1 MLLNFVIAYILIS
14 IALSLWAA
22 RRVHNTRDFY
32 TAGRSLPLVM
42 VTAMM
47 FAGWFGAET
56 VMGIPATFM
65 EDGLLGLLSDPLG
78 AAACLILFGL
88 FFAKRLYRMNLLTI
102 GDFYRQRYSRG
113 IEVLTGLAI
122 ALSYLGWVAA
132 QITALGMLIN
142 LLTHQALSIS
152 DGIMLASVIV
162 VIYTVVGGLWSVA
175 ITTSIQIVITVISL
189 STIAWLLV
197 DQVGGLAPIWQHA
210 LLNDAFKLPSDVSP
224 LLALAMLTSFL
235 TLAFGSIP
243 QQDVFQ
249 RANAARNEQIAA
261 WSAIGGGV
269 LYLIFTSIP
278 LIIAYSAHLIDPSLL
293 ERIMA
298 VDGEALIPALIQQEL
313 PLFAQIVFYG
323 ALVGVIL
330 GTSAS
335 TLLAPSFMLSENVL
349 RDLFPRPLS
358 DKQMLLLTRSV
369 IVSFALLVCI
379 YALQARALDAGL
391 HDMVEAAY
399 KVTLVVAF
407 VPLVAGLFWR
417 KANNSGAWL
426 SIVLGLVVWIG
437 GELWFND
444 NEVGAQWWGLMAAI
458 VGMLLG
464 SWWGGKETDG
474 RQSQLI
480 RTVDE
485 KDG

>member
-1 MLLNFVIAYILIS
+1 
-14 IALSLWAA
+14 
-22 RRVHNTRDFY
+22 
-32 TAGRSLPLVM
+32 
-42 VTAMM
+42 
-47 FAGWFGAET
+47 
-56 VMGIPATFM
+56 
-65 EDGLLGLLSDPLG
+65 LG

-189 STIAWLLV
+189 SSIAWLLV
-197 DQVGGLAPIWQHA
+197 NQVGGLEPIWQHA
-210 LLNDAFKLPSDVSP
+210 LLNNAFKLPSDVSP

-269 LYLIFTSIP
+269 LYLIFTTIP
-278 LIIAYSAHLIDPSLL
+278 LIIAYSAHLIDPSLV

-349 RDLFPRPLS
+349 RGLFSRPLS

-379 YALQARALDAGL
+379 YALQARELDAGL

-417 KANNSGAWL
+417 KANNRGAWL
-426 SIVLGLVVWIG
+426 SVLLGLVVWIG
-437 GELWFND
+437 GELWLGD
-444 NEVGAQWWGLMAAI
+444 MEVGAQWWGFIAAI
-458 VGMLLG
+458 LGMLLG
-464 SWWGGKETDG
+464 SWWGGKQTDAQ
-474 RQSQLI
+474 R
-480 RTVDE
+480 
-485 KDG
+485 

>member
-1 MLLNFVIAYILIS
+1 MLLNFVIFYIIIS
-14 IALSLWAA
+14 IAVSLWAA
-22 RRVHNTRDFY
+22 RRVHNTQDFY
-32 TAGRSLPLVM
+32 TAGRSLPLTM

-65 EDGLLGLLSDPLG
+65 EEGVMGLLSDPLG
-78 AAACLILFGL
+78 AAACLIIFGL
-88 FFAKRLYRMNLLTI
+88 FFAKRLYRLNMLTI
-102 GDFYRQRYSRG
+102 GDFYRRRYSRG
-113 IEVLTGLAI
+113 IEVITGLAI

-142 LLTHQALSIS
+142 LLTDQSLSIS
-152 DGIMLASVIV
+152 HGILIASVIV

-189 STIAWLLV
+189 SVIAWLLV
-197 DQVGGLAPIWQHA
+197 DHVGGLTPIWQHA
-210 LLNDAFKLPSDVSP
+210 ITHDAFKLPQEMSP

-249 RANAARNEQIAA
+249 RANSARNEQIAA
-261 WSAIGGGV
+261 WSAIGGGL
-269 LYLIFTSIP
+269 LYLAFTTIP
-278 LIIAYSAHLIDPSLL
+278 LIIAYSAHLIDPSLV

-313 PLFAQIVFYG
+313 PLLAQVIFYG

-335 TLLAPSFMLSENVL
+335 TLLAPSFMISENL
-349 RDLFPRPLS
+349 LKGLFRKPLT
-358 DKQMLLLTRSV
+358 DAQMLFLTRSV
-369 IVSFALLVCI
+369 IVGFAIIVCL
-379 YALQARALDAGL
+379 YALWARELDAGL
-391 HDMVEAAY
+391 HAMVEAAY

-417 KANNSGAWL
+417 KANTQGAWYAIIMGTSL
-426 SIVLGLVVWIG
+426 WLM
-437 GELWFND
+437 GEIWFS
-444 NEVGAQWWGLMAAI
+444 NEAVGAQWWGLMAATL
-458 VGMLLG
+458 GMIIG
-464 SWWGGKETDG
+464 SLRHPANHSLADINGIKHQGTG
-474 RQSQLI
+474 
-480 RTVDE
+480 
-485 KDG
+485 

>member
-1 MLLNFVIAYILIS
+1 MLLNFVIVYIVLS
-14 IALSLWAA
+14 IAVSLWAA
-22 RRVHNTRDFY
+22 KRVHNTRDFY
-32 TAGRSLPLVM
+32 TAGRSLPLAM

-65 EDGLLGLLSDPLG
+65 QDGLVGLLSDPLG

-142 LLTHQALSIS
+142 LLTDQALSIS
-152 DGIMLASVIV
+152 DGIILASIIV

-189 STIAWLLV
+189 SGIAWLLL
-197 DQVGGLAPIWQHA
+197 DQVGGLSPLWQHA
-210 LLNDAFKLPSDVSP
+210 LTNDAFKVPSEVSP

-269 LYLIFTSIP
+269 LYLIFTTIP
-278 LIIAYSAHLIDPSLL
+278 LIIAYSAHLIDSSLV

-349 RDLFPRPLS
+349 RGLFPRPLS

-369 IVSFALLVCI
+369 IVSFALLVCV
-379 YALQARALDAGL
+379 YALQARELDAGL

-417 KANNSGAWL
+417 KANNRGAWVSVL
-426 SIVLGLVVWIG
+426 LGLTVWIN
-437 GELWFND
+437 GEIWLSES
-444 NEVGAQWWGLMAAI
+444 EVGAQWWGLIAAI
-458 VGMLLG
+458 LGMVVGSLLPHRHDVN
-464 SWWGGKETDG
+464 EP
-474 RQSQLI
+474 LI
-480 RTVDE
+480 ATRHH
-485 KDG
+485 

>member
-1 MLLNFVIAYILIS
+1 
-14 IALSLWAA
+14 
-22 RRVHNTRDFY
+22 
-32 TAGRSLPLVM
+32 
-42 VTAMM
+42 MM

-65 EDGLLGLLSDPLG
+65 EDGLVGLLSDPLG

-142 LLTHQALSIS
+142 LLTDQALSIS
-152 DGIMLASVIV
+152 DGIILASIIV

-189 STIAWLLV
+189 SIIAWLLV

-210 LLNDAFKLPSDVSP
+210 LLNDAFKLPSEVSP

-269 LYLIFTSIP
+269 LYLIFTTIP
-278 LIIAYSAHLIDPSLL
+278 LIIAYSAHLIDPSLV

-349 RDLFPRPLS
+349 RGLFSRPLT
-358 DKQMLLLTRSV
+358 DQQMLLLTRSV

-379 YALQARALDAGL
+379 YALQARELDAGL

-417 KANNSGAWL
+417 KANYQGAWL
-426 SIVLGLVVWIG
+426 SIVLGIVVWIG
-437 GELWFND
+437 GDLWLGD
-444 NEVGAQWWGLMAAI
+444 MEVGAQWWGLLAAI
-458 VGMLLG
+458 AGMLLG
-464 SWWGGKETDG
+464 SWWGNKQTDA
-474 RQSQLI
+474 QKLAS
-480 RTVDE
+480 
-485 KDG
+485 KPA

>member
-1 MLLNFVIAYILIS
+1 MLLNFVIIYILLS
-14 IALSLWAA
+14 VAVSLWAA
-22 RRVHNTRDFY
+22 RRVHNTSDFY
-32 TAGRSLPLVM
+32 TAGRSLPLTM
-42 VTAMM
+42 VTATM

-65 EDGLLGLLSDPLG
+65 EAGLVGLLSDPLG
-78 AAACLILFGL
+78 AAACLILFGV
-88 FFAKRLYRMNLLTI
+88 FFAKRLYRLNLLTI

-113 IEVLTGLAI
+113 VEVITGLAI

-142 LLTHQALSIS
+142 LLTDQALSIS
-152 DGIMLASVIV
+152 DGIMLASLIV

-175 ITTSIQIVITVISL
+175 ITTSIQMVITVLSL
-189 STIAWLLV
+189 TSIAWLLL
-197 DQVGGLAPIWQHA
+197 DQVGGFAPLWQHA
-210 LLNDAFKLPSDVSP
+210 LLNDAFKMPSEVSP

-269 LYLIFTSIP
+269 LYLLFTSVP
-278 LIIAYSAHLIDPSLL
+278 LIIAYSAHLIDPSLV
-293 ERIMA
+293 ERMMA
-298 VDGEALIPALIQQEL
+298 IDGEALIPALIQQEL

-349 RDLFPRPLS
+349 LGLFSQPLT
-358 DKQMLLLTRSV
+358 DQQKLLLTRSV
-369 IVSFALLVCI
+369 IVGFTLLVCV
-379 YALQARALDAGL
+379 YALKAREMDAGL
-391 HDMVEAAY
+391 HDMVEA
-399 KVTLVVAF
+399 
-407 VPLVAGLFWR
+407 
-417 KANNSGAWL
+417 
-426 SIVLGLVVWIG
+426 
-437 GELWFND
+437 
-444 NEVGAQWWGLMAAI
+444 
-458 VGMLLG
+458 
-464 SWWGGKETDG
+464 
-474 RQSQLI
+474 
-480 RTVDE
+480 
-485 KDG
+485 

>member
-1 MLLNFVIAYILIS
+1 MLLNFVIIYILLS
-14 IALSLWAA
+14 VAVSLWAA
-22 RRVHNTRDFY
+22 RRVHNTSDFY
-32 TAGRSLPLVM
+32 TAGRSLPLTM

-65 EDGLLGLLSDPLG
+65 EAGLVGLLSDPLG
-78 AAACLILFGL
+78 AAACLILFGV
-88 FFAKRLYRMNLLTI
+88 FFAKRLYRLNLLTI

-113 IEVLTGLAI
+113 VEVITGLAI

-142 LLTHQALSIS
+142 LLTDQALSIN
-152 DGIMLASVIV
+152 DGIMLASLIV

-175 ITTSIQIVITVISL
+175 ITTSIQMVITVLSL
-189 STIAWLLV
+189 TSIAWLLL
-197 DQVGGLAPIWQHA
+197 DQVGGFAPLWQHA
-210 LLNDAFKLPSDVSP
+210 LLNDAFKMPSEVSP

-269 LYLIFTSIP
+269 LYLLFTSVP
-278 LIIAYSAHLIDPSLL
+278 LIIAYSAHLIDPSLV
-293 ERIMA
+293 ERMMA
-298 VDGEALIPALIQQEL
+298 IDGEALIPALIQQEL

-349 RDLFPRPLS
+349 LGLFSQPLT
-358 DKQMLLLTRSV
+358 DQQKLLLTRSV
-369 IVSFALLVCI
+369 IVGFALLVCV
-379 YALQARALDAGL
+379 YALKAREMDAGL

-399 KVTLVVAF
+399 KITLVVAF

-417 KANNSGAWL
+417 KATNSGAWL
-426 SIVLGLVVWIG
+426 SIMLGLSVWVA
-437 GELWFND
+437 GELWLD
-444 NEVGAQWWGLMAAI
+444 AYEVGAQWWGLMAAI
-458 VGMLLG
+458 VGMIIG
-464 SWWGGKETDG
+464 SLWRSDSATASCAASK
-474 RQSQLI
+474 L
-480 RTVDE
+480 
-485 KDG
+485 

>member
-1 MLLNFVIAYILIS
+1 MLLNFVIVYILLS
-14 IALSLWAA
+14 VAVSLWAA
-22 RRVHNTRDFY
+22 KRVHNTRDFY
-32 TAGRSLPLVM
+32 TAGRSLPLAM

-65 EDGLLGLLSDPLG
+65 EDGLVGLLSDPLG
-78 AAACLILFGL
+78 AATCLILFGL

-152 DGIMLASVIV
+152 DGIMLASLIV

-189 STIAWLLV
+189 SSIAWLLV
-197 DQVGGLAPIWQHA
+197 NQVGGLEPIWQHA
-210 LLNDAFKLPSDVSP
+210 LLNNAFKLPNDVSP

-269 LYLIFTSIP
+269 LYLIFTTIP
-278 LIIAYSAHLIDPSLL
+278 LIIAYSAHLIDPGLV

-349 RDLFPRPLS
+349 RGLFSRPLS

-379 YALQARALDAGL
+379 YALQARELDAGL

-417 KANNSGAWL
+417 KANNQGAWL
-426 SIVLGLVVWIG
+426 SIVFGLVVWIG
-437 GELWFND
+437 SELWLGD
-444 NEVGAQWWGLMAAI
+444 MEVGAQWWGLLAAI
-458 VGMLLG
+458 IGMLLG
-464 SWWGGKETDG
+464 SWWGGKQTDAQ
-474 RQSQLI
+474 R
-480 RTVDE
+480 
-485 KDG
+485 

>member
-1 MLLNFVIAYILIS
+1 MLLNFVIVYILLS
-14 IALSLWAA
+14 VAVSLWAA
-22 RRVHNTRDFY
+22 KRVHNTRDFY
-32 TAGRSLPLVM
+32 TAGRSLPLAM

-65 EDGLLGLLSDPLG
+65 EDGLVGLLSDPLG

-189 STIAWLLV
+189 SSIAWLLV
-197 DQVGGLAPIWQHA
+197 NQVGGLEPIWQHA
-210 LLNDAFKLPSDVSP
+210 LLNNAFKLPSDVSP

-269 LYLIFTSIP
+269 LYLIFTTIP
-278 LIIAYSAHLIDPSLL
+278 LIIAYSAHLIDPSLV

-349 RDLFPRPLS
+349 RGLFSRPLS

-379 YALQARALDAGL
+379 YALQARELDAGL

-417 KANNSGAWL
+417 KANNRGAWL
-426 SIVLGLVVWIG
+426 SVLLGLVVWIG
-437 GELWFND
+437 GEIWFSSG
-444 NEVGAQWWGLMAAI
+444 EVGAQWWGLMAAI
-458 VGMLLG
+458 TGMLLG
-464 SWWGGKETDG
+464 SWWGGKQTDAQ
-474 RQSQLI
+474 R
-480 RTVDE
+480 
-485 KDG
+485 

>member
-1 MLLNFVIAYILIS
+1 MLLNFVIVYILLS
-14 IALSLWAA
+14 VAVSLWAA
-22 RRVHNTRDFY
+22 KRVHNTRDFY
-32 TAGRSLPLVM
+32 TAGRSLPLAM

-65 EDGLLGLLSDPLG
+65 EDGLVGLLSDPLG

-189 STIAWLLV
+189 SSIAWLLV
-197 DQVGGLAPIWQHA
+197 NQVGGLEPIWQHA
-210 LLNDAFKLPSDVSP
+210 LLNNAFKFPSDVSP

-269 LYLIFTSIP
+269 LYLIFTTIP
-278 LIIAYSAHLIDPSLL
+278 LLIAYSAHLIDPSLV

-349 RDLFPRPLS
+349 RGLFSRPLS

-379 YALQARALDAGL
+379 YALQARELDAGL

-417 KANNSGAWL
+417 KANNRGAWL
-426 SIVLGLVVWIG
+426 SVLLGLVVWIG
-437 GELWFND
+437 GELWLGD
-444 NEVGAQWWGLMAAI
+444 MEVGAQWWGFIAAI
-458 VGMLLG
+458 LGMLLG
-464 SWWGGKETDG
+464 SWWGGKQTNEQGLT
-474 RQSQLI
+474 S
-480 RTVDE
+480 
-485 KDG
+485 KPA

>member
-1 MLLNFVIAYILIS
+1 MLLNFVIVYILLS
-14 IALSLWAA
+14 IAVSLWAA

-32 TAGRSLPLVM
+32 TAGRSLPLAM

-65 EDGLLGLLSDPLG
+65 EDGVVGLLSDPLG

-88 FFAKRLYRMNLLTI
+88 FFAKRLYRLNLLTI

-142 LLTHQALSIS
+142 LLTDQVLSIS

-162 VIYTVVGGLWSVA
+162 VSYTVVGGLWSVA
-175 ITTSIQIVITVISL
+175 ITTSMQIVITVISL
-189 STIAWLLV
+189 SSIAWLLL
-197 DQVGGLAPIWQHA
+197 DHVGGFAPLWQHA
-210 LLNDAFKLPSDVSP
+210 LVNDAFKLPSEVSP

-278 LIIAYSAHLIDPSLL
+278 LTIAYSAHLIDPSLV
-293 ERIMA
+293 ERMMA

-313 PLFAQIVFYG
+313 PLIAQVIFYG

-349 RDLFPRPLS
+349 RGLFSRPLS

-379 YALQARALDAGL
+379 YALWARELDAGL

-399 KVTLVVAF
+399 KITLVVAF
-407 VPLVAGLFWR
+407 VPLVSGLFWR
-417 KANNSGAWL
+417 KANNRGAWF
-426 SIVLGLVVWIG
+426 SIILGLAVWIS
-437 GELWFND
+437 GELWFSI
-444 NEVGAQWWGLMAAI
+444 ESVGAQWWGLITAI
-458 VGMLLG
+458 LGMLIG
-464 SWWGGKETDG
+464 SLWPAHPIATETP
-474 RQSQLI
+474 S
-480 RTVDE
+480 TSHH
-485 KDG
+485 

>member
-1 MLLNFVIAYILIS
+1 
-14 IALSLWAA
+14 
-22 RRVHNTRDFY
+22 
-32 TAGRSLPLVM
+32 
-42 VTAMM
+42 
-47 FAGWFGAET
+47 
-56 VMGIPATFM
+56 
-65 EDGLLGLLSDPLG
+65 
-78 AAACLILFGL
+78 
-88 FFAKRLYRMNLLTI
+88 
-102 GDFYRQRYSRG
+102 
-113 IEVLTGLAI
+113 
-122 ALSYLGWVAA
+122 
-132 QITALGMLIN
+132 
-142 LLTHQALSIS
+142 
-152 DGIMLASVIV
+152 
-162 VIYTVVGGLWSVA
+162 
-175 ITTSIQIVITVISL
+175 
-189 STIAWLLV
+189 
-197 DQVGGLAPIWQHA
+197 WQHA
-210 LLNDAFKLPSDVSP
+210 LTNDAFKVPSEVSP

-269 LYLIFTSIP
+269 LYLIFTTIP
-278 LIIAYSAHLIDPSLL
+278 LIIAYSAHLIDSSLV

-349 RDLFPRPLS
+349 RGLFPRPLS

-369 IVSFALLVCI
+369 IVSFALLVCV
-379 YALQARALDAGL
+379 YALQARELDAGL

-417 KANNSGAWL
+417 KANNRGAWVSVL
-426 SIVLGLVVWIG
+426 LGLTVWIN
-437 GELWFND
+437 GEIWLSES
-444 NEVGAQWWGLMAAI
+444 EVGAQWWGLIAAI
-458 VGMLLG
+458 LGMVVGSLLPHRHDVN
-464 SWWGGKETDG
+464 EP
-474 RQSQLI
+474 LI
-480 RTVDE
+480 ATRHH
-485 KDG
+485 

>member
-1 MLLNFVIAYILIS
+1 MLLNFVIGYILLS
-14 IALSLWAA
+14 IAVSLWAA
-22 RRVHNTRDFY
+22 KRVHNTRDFY
-32 TAGRSLPLVM
+32 TAGRSLPLLM

-65 EDGLLGLLSDPLG
+65 EEGVLGLLSDPLG

-88 FFAKRLYRMNLLTI
+88 FFAKRLYRLNLLTI
-102 GDFYRQRYSRG
+102 GDFYRRRYGRG
-113 IEVLTGLAI
+113 VEVLTGLAI

-142 LLTHQALSIS
+142 LLTEQALSINQ
-152 DGIMLASVIV
+152 GIMLASLIV

-175 ITTSIQIVITVISL
+175 ITTSIQIVITVVSL
-189 STIAWLLV
+189 SIIAWLLV
-197 DQVGGLAPIWQHA
+197 HQVGGLAPIWQHA
-210 LLNDAFKLPSDVSP
+210 LVNNAFQLPSEVSP

-269 LYLIFTSIP
+269 LYLIFTTIP
-278 LIIAYSAHLIDPSLL
+278 LIIAYSAHLIDPSLVKS
-293 ERIMA
+293 IMA

-349 RDLFPRPLS
+349 RGLFPRPLT
-358 DKQMLLLTRSV
+358 DQQMLLLTRSV
-369 IVSFALLVCI
+369 IISFALLVCV
-379 YALQARALDAGL
+379 YALQARELDAGL

-407 VPLVAGLFWR
+407 VPLVAGLFWH
-417 KANNSGAWL
+417 KANNTGAWL
-426 SIVLGLVVWIG
+426 SIVLGLVVWIS
-437 GELWFND
+437 GELGLSD
-444 NEVGAQWWGLMAAI
+444 SEVGAQWWGLLAAI
-458 VGMLLG
+458 IGMLVG
-464 SWWGGKETDG
+464 SWWGGKQTHSSLSDLKN
-474 RQSQLI
+474 RS
-480 RTVDE
+480 E
-485 KDG
+485 KVTG

>member
-1 MLLNFVIAYILIS
+1 MLLNFVIVYILLS
-14 IALSLWAA
+14 VAVSLWAA
-22 RRVHNTRDFY
+22 RRVNNTRDFY
-32 TAGRSLPLVM
+32 TAGRSLPLAM

-65 EDGLLGLLSDPLG
+65 EEGLLGLLSDPLG

-88 FFAKRLYRMNLLTI
+88 FVAKRLYRLNLLTI

-113 IEVLTGLAI
+113 VELLTGLAI

-132 QITALGMLIN
+132 QLTALGMLIN
-142 LLTHQALSIS
+142 LLTHQALSINE
-152 DGIMLASVIV
+152 GIMLATMVV

-175 ITTSIQIVITVISL
+175 ITTSIQMVITVISL
-189 STIAWLLV
+189 GGIAWLLL
-197 DQVGGLAPIWQHA
+197 DQVGGFAPLWQHA
-210 LLNDAFKLPSDVSP
+210 MLNDAFKLPSEVSP

-269 LYLIFTSIP
+269 LYLLFTSIP
-278 LIIAYSAHLIDPSLL
+278 LIIAYSAHLIDPNLV

-298 VDGEALIPALIQQEL
+298 VDGEALIPVLIQQEL

-349 RDLFPRPLS
+349 RGLFSQPLN
-358 DKQMLLLTRSV
+358 DKHMLLLTRSV
-369 IVSFALLVCI
+369 IVGFALLVCI
-379 YALQARALDAGL
+379 YALWSRELDTGL

-407 VPLVAGLFWR
+407 VPLVAGLYWR
-417 KANNSGAWL
+417 NANNLGAWL
-426 SIVLGLVVWIG
+426 SILLGFSVWIS
-437 GELWFND
+437 GELWLSSED
-444 NEVGAQWWGLMAAI
+444 VAAQWWGFMAAI
-458 VGMLLG
+458 LGMVVGSLLPH
-464 SWWGGKETDG
+464 
-474 RQSQLI
+474 RQG
-480 RTVDE
+480 VNE
-485 KDG
+485 AVHNGHH

>member
-1 MLLNFVIAYILIS
+1 MLLNFVIIYILLS
-14 IALSLWAA
+14 VAVSLWAA
-22 RRVHNTRDFY
+22 RRVHNTSDFY
-32 TAGRSLPLVM
+32 TAGRSLPLTM
-42 VTAMM
+42 VTATM

-65 EDGLLGLLSDPLG
+65 EAGLVGLLSDPLG
-78 AAACLILFGL
+78 AAACLILFGV
-88 FFAKRLYRMNLLTI
+88 FFAKRLYRLNLLTI

-113 IEVLTGLAI
+113 VEVITGLAI

-142 LLTHQALSIS
+142 LLTDQALSIS
-152 DGIMLASVIV
+152 DGIMLASLIV

-175 ITTSIQIVITVISL
+175 ITTSIQMVITVLSL
-189 STIAWLLV
+189 TSIAWLLL
-197 DQVGGLAPIWQHA
+197 DQVGGFAPLWQHA
-210 LLNDAFKLPSDVSP
+210 LLNDAFKMPSEVSP

-269 LYLIFTSIP
+269 LYLLFTSVP
-278 LIIAYSAHLIDPSLL
+278 LIIAYSAHLIDPSLV
-293 ERIMA
+293 ERMMA
-298 VDGEALIPALIQQEL
+298 IDGEALIPALIQQEL

-349 RDLFPRPLS
+349 LGLFSQPLT
-358 DKQMLLLTRSV
+358 DQQKLLLTRSV
-369 IVSFALLVCI
+369 IVGFALLVCV
-379 YALQARALDAGL
+379 YALKAREMDAGL

-399 KVTLVVAF
+399 KITLVVAF

-417 KANNSGAWL
+417 KATNSGAWL
-426 SIVLGLVVWIG
+426 SIMLGLSVWVA
-437 GELWFND
+437 GELWLD
-444 NEVGAQWWGLMAAI
+444 AYEVGAQWWGLMAAI
-458 VGMLLG
+458 VGMIIG
-464 SWWGGKETDG
+464 SLWRSDSATASCAASK
-474 RQSQLI
+474 L
-480 RTVDE
+480 
-485 KDG
+485 

>member
-1 MLLNFVIAYILIS
+1 MLLNFVIVYILLS
-14 IALSLWAA
+14 VAVSLWAA
-22 RRVHNTRDFY
+22 KRVHNTRDFY

-65 EDGLLGLLSDPLG
+65 EDGLVGLLSDPLG

-142 LLTHQALSIS
+142 LLTDQALSIS
-152 DGIMLASVIV
+152 DGIILASIIV

-189 STIAWLLV
+189 SIIAWLLV

-210 LLNDAFKLPSDVSP
+210 LLNDAFKLPSEVSP

-269 LYLIFTSIP
+269 LYLIFTTIP
-278 LIIAYSAHLIDPSLL
+278 LIIAYSAHLIDPSLV

-349 RDLFPRPLS
+349 RGLFSRPLT
-358 DKQMLLLTRSV
+358 DQQMLLLTRSV

-379 YALQARALDAGL
+379 YALQARELDAGL

-417 KANNSGAWL
+417 KANNQGAWL

-437 GELWFND
+437 GEIWFSSG
-444 NEVGAQWWGLMAAI
+444 EVGAQWWGLLAAI
-458 VGMLLG
+458 AGMLLG
-464 SWWGGKETDG
+464 SWWGNKQTDA
-474 RQSQLI
+474 QKLAS
-480 RTVDE
+480 
-485 KDG
+485 KPA

>member
-1 MLLNFVIAYILIS
+1 MLLNFVIVYIVLS
-14 IALSLWAA
+14 IAVSLWAA
-22 RRVHNTRDFY
+22 KRVHNTRDFY
-32 TAGRSLPLVM
+32 TAGRSLPLAM

-65 EDGLLGLLSDPLG
+65 EDGLVGLLSDPLG

-142 LLTHQALSIS
+142 LLTDQALSIS
-152 DGIMLASVIV
+152 DGIILASIIV

-189 STIAWLLV
+189 SIIAWLLL
-197 DQVGGLAPIWQHA
+197 DQVGGLSRLWQHA
-210 LLNDAFKLPSDVSP
+210 LTNDAFKVPSEVSP

-269 LYLIFTSIP
+269 LYLIFTIIP
-278 LIIAYSAHLIDPSLL
+278 LIIAYSAHLIDPSLVG
-293 ERIMA
+293 RIMA

-349 RDLFPRPLS
+349 RGLFPRPLS

-369 IVSFALLVCI
+369 IVSFALLVCV
-379 YALQARALDAGL
+379 YALQARELDAGL

-407 VPLVAGLFWR
+407 VPLVAGLFWC
-417 KANNSGAWL
+417 KANNRGAWVSL
-426 SIVLGLVVWIG
+426 LLGLTVWIN
-437 GELWFND
+437 GEIWLSD
-444 NEVGAQWWGLMAAI
+444 GEVGAQWWGFMAAI
-458 VGMLLG
+458 LGMVVGSLLPHRHDVN
-464 SWWGGKETDG
+464 EPL
-474 RQSQLI
+474 RAI
-480 RTVDE
+480 RHH
-485 KDG
+485 

>member
-1 MLLNFVIAYILIS
+1 MLLNFVIVYILLS
-14 IALSLWAA
+14 VAVSLWAA
-22 RRVHNTRDFY
+22 KRVHNTRDFY
-32 TAGRSLPLVM
+32 TAGRSLPLAM

-65 EDGLLGLLSDPLG
+65 EDGLVGLLSDPLG

-189 STIAWLLV
+189 SSIAWLLV
-197 DQVGGLAPIWQHA
+197 NQVGGLEPIWQHA
-210 LLNDAFKLPSDVSP
+210 LLNNAFKLPSDVSP

-249 RANAARNEQIAA
+249 RANAARNEQIAV

-269 LYLIFTSIP
+269 LYLIFTTIP
-278 LIIAYSAHLIDPSLL
+278 LLIAYSAHLIDPSLV

-349 RDLFPRPLS
+349 RELFSRPLT
-358 DKQMLLLTRSV
+358 DQQMLLLTRSV

-379 YALQARALDAGL
+379 YALQARELDAGL

-417 KANNSGAWL
+417 KANNQGAWL
-426 SIVLGLVVWIG
+426 SIILGLVVWIG
-437 GELWFND
+437 GEIWFSSG
-444 NEVGAQWWGLMAAI
+444 EVGAQWWGLLAAI
-458 VGMLLG
+458 AGMLLG
-464 SWWGGKETDG
+464 SWWGGK
-474 RQSQLI
+474 Q
-480 RTVDE
+480 TVAQH
-485 KDG
+485 

>member
-1 MLLNFVIAYILIS
+1 MLLNFVIIYILLS
-14 IALSLWAA
+14 VAVSLWAA
-22 RRVHNTRDFY
+22 RRVHNTSDFY
-32 TAGRSLPLVM
+32 TAGRSLPLTM

-65 EDGLLGLLSDPLG
+65 EAGLVGLLSDPLG
-78 AAACLILFGL
+78 AAACLILFGV
-88 FFAKRLYRMNLLTI
+88 FFAKRLYRLNLLTI

-113 IEVLTGLAI
+113 VEVIIGLAI

-142 LLTHQALSIS
+142 LLTDQALSIS
-152 DGIMLASVIV
+152 DGIMLASLIV

-175 ITTSIQIVITVISL
+175 ITTSIQMVITVLSL
-189 STIAWLLV
+189 TSIAWLLL
-197 DQVGGLAPIWQHA
+197 DQVGGFAPLWQHA
-210 LLNDAFKLPSDVSP
+210 LLNDAFKMPSEVSP

-269 LYLIFTSIP
+269 LYLLFTSVP
-278 LIIAYSAHLIDPSLL
+278 LIIAYSAHLIDPSLV
-293 ERIMA
+293 ERMMA
-298 VDGEALIPALIQQEL
+298 IDGEALIPALIQQEL

-349 RDLFPRPLS
+349 LGLFSQPLT
-358 DKQMLLLTRSV
+358 DQQKLLLTRSV
-369 IVSFALLVCI
+369 IVGFALLVCV
-379 YALQARALDAGL
+379 YALKAREMDAGL

-399 KVTLVVAF
+399 KITLVVAF

-417 KANNSGAWL
+417 KATNSGAWL
-426 SIVLGLVVWIG
+426 SIMLGLSVWVA
-437 GELWFND
+437 GELWLD
-444 NEVGAQWWGLMAAI
+444 AYEVGAQWWGLMAAI
-458 VGMLLG
+458 VGMIIG
-464 SWWGGKETDG
+464 SLWRSDSATASCAASK
-474 RQSQLI
+474 L
-480 RTVDE
+480 
-485 KDG
+485 